1 MNTIRACVW
10 SLVLAASSYGQESP
24 AAAPAPLPAPA
35 RILVGFTDGRTAVVS
50 LVERT
55 GESFRLRSKLFDGHV
70 EFVASLDDFTP
81 GSRYRLLLAD
91 RQPSTHAEHLE
102 LAKRV
107 ASWRLIEPTAHHLRE
122 AIASA
127 SGEDAATQQAA
138 VRTWAIDWI
147 ESIVRESLTAGD
159 IAEADRRLEMMC
171 SRLADGCAEERV
183 EQLASDIDAARTAR
197 ESARAKQRQQRLA
210 EQARV
215 EIERR
220 MQPIMRRIETGDA
233 RMREAMRNSRR
244 TVQTTKL
251 AEQAVEQ
258 WRAAWD
264 AARQL
269 QSRFP
274 DDAALATEI
283 AALGEDLRARSVRA
297 SLHAANALTIQSDFR
312 SALEWVD
319 RVAAIDPDNADV
331 REMRRTIQ
339 FASAAAG
346 GWGWG
351 WGPARQ

>member
-10 SLVLAASSYGQESP
+10 SLVLAGSCFGQEAP
-24 AAAPAPLPAPA
+24 AAAPAAVPAPP

-55 GESFRLRSKLFDGHV
+55 GDSFRLRSKLFEGHV
-70 EFVASLDDFTP
+70 EFVASIDEFTP

-91 RQPSTHAEHLE
+91 RQPSTHTEHLE

-107 ASWRLIEPTAHHLRE
+107 AAWRLIEPTAHHLRE

-127 SGEDAATQQAA
+127 AGPDAASQQAE

-147 ESIVRESLTAGD
+147 ESIVRESLAAGD

-183 EQLASDIDAARTAR
+183 EQLAVDIDAARTAR
-197 ESARAKQRQQRLA
+197 EAARAKQRQQRLA
-210 EQARV
+210 EQVRA
-215 EIERR
+215 EIDRR
-220 MQPIMRRIETGDA
+220 MQPIQRRIETGDA

-244 TVQTTKL
+244 TVQTTRL

-258 WRAAWD
+258 WRAAWN
-264 AARQL
+264 AAREL
-269 QSRFP
+269 QNRFP
-274 DDAALATEI
+274 DDAALATEV
-283 AALGEDLRARSVRA
+283 AALGEELRARSVRA

-319 RVAAIDPDNADV
+319 RVVTIDPDNADA
-331 REMRRTIQ
+331 RELRRTIQ